1 MDLMTIFGYLIG
13 GGAIFFV
20 LWYGNA
26 LNMIFNPEA
35 LILVFGGTIGCAM
48 ITYPWKIIKVVP
60 RAVSMMFFPPKR
72 ETPDKAIRIMV
83 ELAEKAKREGIEKLQ
98 GDLENS
104 PIPFLRDAMQ
114 MVIDGLEPET
124 IHEKLEKEL
133 AIVRRRH
140 YQVASL
146 FRSMGG
152 YAPIFGLL
160 GTLLGVVQVL
170 RNLTDAQ
177 SMGAS
182 MSIAVTATFY
192 GIFGANFMFMPIAGK
207 LTIYSEDE
215 LILKELLARGVLSIQ
230 KGEVPLIVERKLE
243 AFLAYKLRTTVK
255 PGVAKSKKS

>member
-1 MDLMTIFGYLIG
+1 MTIFGLMVG
-13 GGAIFFV
+13 GGAIYYV
-20 LWYGNA
+20 LWNGHA
-26 LNMIFNPEA
+26 LNMIFNLEA
-35 LILVFGGTIGCAM
+35 IILVFGGTIGCAL
-48 ITYPWKIIKVVP
+48 ITYPWKIVRVVP
-60 RAVSMMFFPPKR
+60 SAVKMMIFPPKR
-72 ETPDKAIRIMV
+72 ETPDKAIKIMID
-83 ELAEKAKREGIEKLQ
+83 LAEKAKRDGIENLQ
-98 GDLENS
+98 KDLPSYN
-104 PIPFLRDAMQ
+104 IPFLQDAMQ
-114 MVIDGLEPET
+114 MVIDGLDADT

-140 YQVASL
+140 YQVASI

-160 GTLLGVVQVL
+160 GTLIGVVQVL

-192 GIFGANFMFMPIAGK
+192 GIFGANFMFLPIAGK

-215 LILKELLARGVLSIQ
+215 LILKELIARGVLAIQ

-243 AFLAYKLRTTVK
+243 AFLAYKLRTTAK
-255 PGVAKSKKS
+255 PEAAKAKK